1 MDVSEIKVLNENELL
16 NELLVREFRDRFDTD
31 TKIIE
36 FMKTH
41 KFKDSVEIKTFKVG
55 DKVKFTNKAKE
66 LMKDD
71 DVSIFLDNI
80 CTVIYI
86 KESPICHS
94 RDTMDVIP
102 DIEDCDK
109 IHFFS
114 KGHFEFA

>member
-1 MDVSEIKVLNENELL
+1 MSENEIRISRA

-41 KFKDSVEIKTFKVG
+41 DFKDSVEIKIFKVG
-55 DKVKFTNKAKE
+55 DKVKFSSKAKE
-66 LMKDD
+66 LMKNDGK
-71 DVSIFLDNI
+71 SIFLDNV
-80 CTVIYI
+80 CTVIEVTKKTI
-86 KESPICHS
+86 DI
-94 RDTMDVIP
+94 IP
-102 DIEDCDK
+102 DIENCDK